1 MSTSPRQTQRKTTQP
16 KTEPKT
22 EPKDSTPLQQ
32 SIEEPIATAPPEVQ
46 MILRAV
52 IRTEKDNL
60 HLKKTRVKGDIL
72 KIIKT
77 AIQ

>member
-1 MSTSPRQTQRKTTQP
+1 MD
-16 KTEPKT
+16 
-22 EPKDSTPLQQ
+22 DSPLQQ
-32 SIEEPIATAPPEVQ
+32 SIEEPINQAPPEVQ

-52 IRTEKDNL
+52 IRAEKENL
-60 HLKKTRVKGDIL
+60 HLKKTRVKGDIV

>member
-1 MSTSPRQTQRKTTQP
+1 MAAVTLLLHQCCHPAMDNSPSQP
-16 KTEPKT
+16 N
-22 EPKDSTPLQQ
+22 LQQ
-32 SIEEPIATAPPEVQ
+32 SIEEPINTAPPEVQ
-46 MILRAV
+46 MILRAI
-52 IRTEKDNL
+52 IRAEKDNL

>member
-1 MSTSPRQTQRKTTQP
+1 M
-16 KTEPKT
+16 
-22 EPKDSTPLQQ
+22 DNAPLQQ
-32 SIEEPIATAPPEVQ
+32 NIEEPINNAPPEVQ

-52 IRTEKDNL
+52 IRAEKDNL

>member
-1 MSTSPRQTQRKTTQP
+1 MVAPSALGFTARFESSVWTADMEQ
-16 KTEPKT
+16 
-22 EPKDSTPLQQ
+22 SPLQQ
-32 SIEEPIATAPPEVQ
+32 SIEEPISSAPPEVQ

-52 IRTEKDNL
+52 IRAEKDNL